1 MAQNVK
7 SKLNDVFLYITWGK
21 IANVYF
27 DKGARWFYDR
37 LNERDA
43 EFTQDELLQLK
54 GALVDLSE
62 RIRKAADAL

>member
-1 MAQNVK
+1 MAQNIK

-27 DKGARWFYDR
+27 DKGARWLYDR

-43 EFTQDELLQLK
+43 EFTQEELLQLK

-62 RIRKAADAL
+62 RIRKDADEL

>member
-1 MAQNVK
+1 MAQNIK
-7 SKLNDVFLYITWGK
+7 SKLNGVFLCITWGK

-43 EFTQDELLQLK
+43 EFTQDELLHLK